1 MVPPTRLNIDVP
13 ERAVSPLIGNL
24 LLIAVV
30 VIMGS
35 VITIFAFG
43 YLDSLQAPA
52 PQAKFS
58 GEFSDQGTLT
68 LTHTQ
73 GEQIAAQDISVRVT
87 DATGERSLGTWE
99 TISGV
104 SSDVSAGDSIRVS
117 GFNGDETVFVIW
129 QPVAQ
134 DRSHVLSEFQTR
146 NILSPLSAASVTES
160 TGKFASQTGAFGS
173 RAWQALGRI
182 GGAGWEVVAS
192 QDDQP
197 DNGDQQAEYNWQNGK
212 SVPFTLK
219 YNQNGNEEASL
230 TIDGS
235 TATADTATYPD
246 TGDTI
251 GLTLR
256 ATDPSRMSVSVSNL
270 RLDGLVLSQQSA
282 TTDTNQ
288 KVNLLIDDDSIENGF
303 VLTGSVTFSWS
314 GAKPANSNMQL
325 NFEIEERGTG
335 SS

>member
-1 MVPPTRLNIDVP
+1 MLEVDSN

-30 VIMGS
+30 VILGA
-35 VITIFAFG
+35 VITVFAFG

-58 GEFSDQGTLT
+58 GEFSNQGTLT

-73 GEQIAAQDISVRVT
+73 GDQIAAQDISLRMT

-99 TISGV
+99 TISGA
-104 SSDVSAGDSIRVS
+104 SSDVSAGDSIRVT
-117 GFNGDETVFVIW
+117 GFNGDETVFIIW
-129 QPVAQ
+129 QPVTQ
-134 DRSHVLSEFQTR
+134 DRSHILSEFQTR
-146 NILSPLSAASVTES
+146 NIPSPLSSASVTEN
-160 TGKFASQTGAFGS
+160 TGGFAGQTGAFGS

-182 GGAGWEVVAS
+182 GGGGWEVAAS

-197 DNGDQQAEYNWQNGK
+197 DNGNQQAEYNWQNGK

-219 YNQNGNEEASL
+219 YNQDGNEEASL
-230 TIDGS
+230 TVDGS
-235 TATADTATYPD
+235 TAIADTTTYPA

-256 ATDPSRMSVSVSNL
+256 VTDPSRIAVSISNL

-282 TTDTNQ
+282 TTASNQ
-288 KVNLLIDDDSIENGF
+288 KVNMLINDDAIKNGF
-303 VLTGSVTFSWS
+303 VLTGSVTFSWTGS
-314 GAKPANSNMQL
+314 KPTGSNMQL
-325 NFEIEERGTG
+325 NFEIEEKGTG